1 MRLEYIV
8 VSIILMLIVF
18 VVITTL
24 LSGVV
29 PGIDT
34 IISLFRSRG

>member
-8 VSIILMLIVF
+8 VGIVLMLIVF
-18 VVITTL
+18 VVIITL

-29 PGIDT
+29 PGLDP
-34 IISLFRSRG
+34 IIQLFNR